1 MPPNADEGEN
11 QVSSIRKSLEQEY
24 LDYETKIITTFSIV
38 DNMKELFQVLQSKL
52 EKKEDRRVKELFDDM
67 EKMRQEF
74 ESVARPILEIETPS
88 PKSSA
93 AASPK
98 SPMPSSSSMD
108 GPVKSVTQ
116 KPELSNPAQ
125 APTVDMKQN

>member
-1 MPPNADEGEN
+1 M
-11 QVSSIRKSLEQEY
+11 
-24 LDYETKIITTFSIV
+24 
-38 DNMKELFQVLQSKL
+38 
-52 EKKEDRRVKELFDDM
+52 KELFDDM

-93 AASPK
+93 AASP
-98 SPMPSSSSMD
+98 SSSMD

-116 KPELSNPAQ
+116 KPELSPSE
-125 APTVDMKQN
+125 APTTTTAGSSNPESELAELESEFGKVGRDYSADEVDGWEFDELEKELQ